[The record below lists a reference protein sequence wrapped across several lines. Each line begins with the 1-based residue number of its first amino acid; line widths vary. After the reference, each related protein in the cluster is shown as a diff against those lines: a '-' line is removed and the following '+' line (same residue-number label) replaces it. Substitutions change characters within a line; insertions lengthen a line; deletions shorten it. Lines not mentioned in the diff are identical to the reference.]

1 MKVRAKWHENARN
14 HALKTAFYYIMG
26 IYRKT
31 IQVVE
36 NFKMVTNVS
45 YSILKGFLHFENYKS
60 DVSVRLTLLKQSI
73 IKL

>member
-14 HALKTAFYYIMG
+14 HALKTAFYYIMW
-26 IYRKT
+26 IYRKD

-36 NFKMVTNVS
+36 NFKMMTKVS
-45 YSILKGFLHFENYKS
+45 YSILKGFLHFENCKS
-60 DVSVRLTLLKQSI
+60 DVSVRLILLNISI